1 MISVEQR
8 KRPMREKFTVWQL
21 AALAHPHN
29 GEGAPDPACI
39 HGRPGKRGVILT
51 CDIDDESVERFGGP
65 VWHVSVFPPV
75 RAKAQVLLATI
86 GEGEP
91 FEEPGMRPQI
101 FHLRRRMTAAEM
113 ARLREAL
120 S

>member
-1 MISVEQR
+1 MELRIRSMKE
-8 KRPMREKFTVWQL
+8 KEKFTVWQL

-39 HGRPGKRGVILT
+39 HGRPGERSVILT
-51 CDIDDESVERFGGP
+51 CDIDDESMERFGGP

-75 RAKAQVLLATI
+75 RAKAQVLLATV

-91 FEEPGMRPQI
+91 FEEPGISPQI
-101 FHLRRRMTAAEM
+101 FHLRKRMTAAEM